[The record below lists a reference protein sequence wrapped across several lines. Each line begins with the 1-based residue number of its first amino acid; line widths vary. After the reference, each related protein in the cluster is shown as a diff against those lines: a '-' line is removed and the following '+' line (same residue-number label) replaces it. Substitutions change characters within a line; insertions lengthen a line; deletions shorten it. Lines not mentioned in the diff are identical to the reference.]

1 MVIDTYNYSMIK
13 YIIIGI
19 ILLYTMLLIVTNESE
34 PNDINNLTN
43 LYNTLK
49 TRNIP
54 FIITKKC
61 DPDIIK
67 RTDILGIIIPG
78 SSGKSRIH
86 PITIQPELVLELYYL
101 FHFPKLPVLGIC
113 HGCQFLMVYY
123 GGNLL
128 QYDSYFVGDKQTELD
143 LSIEQLFK
151 DCKKSQKMRV
161 HFHDLPVVPHQ
172 STQTQN
178 NGQIR
183 EIAWFTFRDNKRHAC
198 AFEFEKGRVYGFIF
212 HPEVNEPSRQI
223 LYNFYYNIVDGKSR
237 L

>member
-1 MVIDTYNYSMIK
+1 MIK
-13 YIIIGI
+13 YIIIGN

-67 RTDILGIIIPG
+67 RTDIHGIIIPG

-86 PITIQPELVLELYYL
+86 PINIQPELTLELYYL

-123 GGNLL
+123 GGTLL
-128 QYDSYFVGDKQTELD
+128 QYDSYFIGDKQTELD

-161 HFHDLPVVPHQ
+161 HFHDLPVVTDQ
-172 STQTQN
+172 DTQ
-178 NGQIR
+178 IH

-198 AFEFEKGRVYGFIF
+198 AFEFEKDRVYGLIF
-212 HPEVNEPSRQI
+212 HPEVNESSRQI
-223 LYNFYYNIVDGKSR
+223 LYNFYYNIADGKSR

>member
-1 MVIDTYNYSMIK
+1 MIM

-19 ILLYTMLLIVTNESE
+19 ILLYAMLLIVTNEIE

-43 LYNTLK
+43 LHDAFK
-49 TRNIP
+49 IRNIP
-54 FIITKKC
+54 FITTKKC
-61 DPDIIK
+61 DPEIIK

-86 PITIQPELVLELYYL
+86 PITIQSELELELYYL

-123 GGNLL
+123 GGTLL
-128 QYDSYFVGDKQTELD
+128 QYDSYFIGDKQTELD

-151 DCKKSQKMRV
+151 DCKKRQKMRV
-161 HFHDLPVVPHQ
+161 HFHDLPVVRDKY
-172 STQTQN
+172 TQ
-178 NGQIR
+178 IK
-183 EIAWFTFRDNKRHAC
+183 EIAWLTFRDNKRHAC
-198 AFEFEKGRVYGFIF
+198 AFEFEKGRVYGLIF